1 MEVIIAFREERSS
14 LQRHQLHHHQPEL
27 VEEEEE
33 EGSYYATAVREEDDE
48 YFEATGSRQHQQ
60 QVEEAA
66 AGCHQTEE
74 QLKEFGDYFMRKT
87 KEIIDKKAN
96 EVGRCRQLLQDR
108 HLLERKEEEER
119 LRSKVAELERKCGLG
134 AGRVLWQQLAKERE
148 MFVQRQVEEEKEELG
163 KMVVKARKELVA
175 TLQLQLEEAREQ
187 MQEEEEFVVCKELE
201 CPVCLTEMLPPIRV
215 WQCSNGHALCQRC
228 KRNPNINRKCPTC
241 RQQIM
246 GRATT
251 IEKIAASLHY
261 RRTGLS
267 VGVWQEEEEEEVGES
282 EEEEEENSTSSN
294 LSLVL
299 EMLMPGR
306 ASQEL
311 EVGRLLTNLSRLS
324 GRGQTTRASELL

>member
-1 MEVIIAFREERSS
+1 
-14 LQRHQLHHHQPEL
+14 
-27 VEEEEE
+27 
-33 EGSYYATAVREEDDE
+33 
-48 YFEATGSRQHQQ
+48 
-60 QVEEAA
+60 
-66 AGCHQTEE
+66 
-74 QLKEFGDYFMRKT
+74 
-87 KEIIDKKAN
+87 
-96 EVGRCRQLLQDR
+96 
-108 HLLERKEEEER
+108 
-119 LRSKVAELERKCGLG
+119 
-134 AGRVLWQQLAKERE
+134 
-148 MFVQRQVEEEKEELG
+148 
-163 KMVVKARKELVA
+163 
-175 TLQLQLEEAREQ
+175 
-187 MQEEEEFVVCKELE
+187 MQGEEEFVVCKEIE

-267 VGVWQEEEEEEVGES
+267 VGVWQEEEE
-282 EEEEEENSTSSN
+282 NSTSSN

>member
-1 MEVIIAFREERSS
+1 MEVIIAFREER
-14 LQRHQLHHHQPEL
+14 HQLHHHRPVPVDE
-27 VEEEEE
+27 EEEEE
-33 EGSYYATAVREEDDE
+33 EGSYYATAVREEEDE
-48 YFEATGSRQHQQ
+48 YFEATGSHQHQQ

-66 AGCHQTEE
+66 GCHQSEE

-87 KEIIDKKAN
+87 KEIIDKNAN

-267 VGVWQEEEEEEVGES
+267 VGVWQEEEENSEEEV
-282 EEEEEENSTSSN
+282 EEEENSTSSN